1 MQLTKHTDFAFRIL
15 IYLASTDEK
24 LTRIQQLADGFDIS
38 KSHVM
43 KIVNKLVHHG
53 WVASVRGKNGGI
65 CLGSA
70 PQDVRLNDVVVLME
84 QTLEPVNCK
93 EPLCALTS
101 ACKLKGVLLQAQDE
115 YLAHLAQFTLADL
128 VDREMISVVRMI
140 E

>member
-43 KIVNKLVHHG
+43 KIVNKLVHQG

-70 PQDVRLNDVVVLME
+70 PQDVRLNDVVELME
-84 QTLEPVNCK
+84 QTLEPVNCE

-101 ACKLKGVLLQAQDE
+101 ACKLKGVLLKAQDE

-128 VDREMISVVRMI
+128 VDKKMIGVVRLI

>member
-70 PQDVRLNDVVVLME
+70 PQDVRLKDVVVLME
-84 QTLEPVNCK
+84 QTLDPVNCQ

-101 ACKLKGVLLQAQDE
+101 ACKLKGVLLKARDQ
-115 YLAHLAQFTLADL
+115 YLDHLDQFTLADL
-128 VDREMISVVRMI
+128 VDRKTVNIVRLM
-140 E
+140 

>member
-38 KSHVM
+38 KSHLM

-65 CLGSA
+65 RLGCA
-70 PQDVRLNDVVVLME
+70 PGDVRLNDVVVLME
-84 QTLEPVNCK
+84 KTLDPVNCE

-101 ACKLKGVLLQAQDE
+101 ACKLKGVLLKAQDQ
-115 YLAHLAQFTLADL
+115 YLKHLEEFTLEDL
-128 VDREMISVVRMI
+128 VDRKMIDVVRLI
-140 E
+140 T